1 MAPNLLTSEI
11 LNPAMTHYLW
21 NTTRVNPWFTSIL
34 YVICYLFEFL
44 LMILM
49 FYTRDKFI
57 KHLELDM
64 SEEFKLFLEFCIIHI
79 FKIN

>member
-1 MAPNLLTSEI
+1 
-11 LNPAMTHYLW
+11 
-21 NTTRVNPWFTSIL
+21 
-34 YVICYLFEFL
+34 
-44 LMILM
+44 MILM

-79 FKIN
+79 FKINWNDMKSQIEYLGVIDARNSRFSKSRLWY